1 MDRPF
6 LDANVLFSAGY
17 KDTSPLRKLW
27 ELPDTELLTSTYAAE
42 EARRNLGA
50 DKPALL
56 DSLEQLLDSMT
67 VVAGPSMSAA
77 LPEGVSLP
85 DKDQPILLAAI
96 EAGAT
101 HLLTG
106 DKEHF
111 GALYGQTIGGV
122 LILRPRD
129 YFNLRAP

>member
-27 ELPDTELLTSTYAAE
+27 ELPDTELLTSAYAAE
-42 EARRNLGA
+42 EARRNLSE
-50 DKPALL
+50 DKPGQI
-56 DSLEQLLDSMT
+56 DSLERLLDA
-67 VVAGPSMSAA
+67 VAVMADPAPATA

-85 DKDQPILLAAI
+85 EKDRPILLAAI
-96 EAGAT
+96 EASAT

-106 DKEHF
+106 DKDHF
-111 GALYGQTIGGV
+111 GKFYGQMIQGILV
-122 LILRPRD
+122 LRPRD
-129 YFNLRAP
+129 YLNLRAE